1 MIHDHNSTTSKML
14 LNSSSLAQTH
24 ITFTGTNV
32 LKLSKMASRTF
43 TVLYLSLSILIM
55 TLFVVAIDNSSNH
68 TDYNKAFALKNTSSA
83 SASSIPKAR
92 QETFSAIGTIGSLV
106 ITVPES
112 AAGFNITNAF
122 KVILSGEWNL
132 SVHKGDVTNFA
143 ANFLASPMDGT
154 KPHIHQITNFKKAD
168 NDNNS
173 HSGGRQQKFQLLPD
187 NDSLSVNGTVDVK
200 INGVVVWH
208 NAHVSILISK
218 GNTIAISLNDKDTE
232 NHFGQQP
239 VLGIV
244 TRLFL

>member
-1 MIHDHNSTTSKML
+1 M
-14 LNSSSLAQTH
+14 
-24 ITFTGTNV
+24 
-32 LKLSKMASRTF
+32 LKLIKMARTF
-43 TVLYLSLSILIM
+43 SAFYPCASILIM
-55 TLFVVAIDNSSNH
+55 MFFAVINESSINH
-68 TDYNKAFALKNTSSA
+68 TDYRTFAVTNTS
-83 SASSIPKAR
+83 SSIPKNK
-92 QETFSAIGTIGSLV
+92 EDTFSAIGTISSLV

-112 AAGFNITNAF
+112 GFNITNAF
-122 KVILSGEWNL
+122 KVILTGEWNL
-132 SVHKGDVTNFA
+132 SVHRGNVTNFA

-200 INGVVVWH
+200 INGVVAWH
-208 NAHVSILISK
+208 NAHVSLLISK